1 MYFRLFCKCEVIPP
15 SCDQI
20 ENLLLRH
27 IMTRCINNKLR
38 TSRKNFIWLETR
50 KRNSIVS
57 IPSPDMYLFSVRSEN
72 RVTIVT
78 SAVQTGIVKI
88 NNALLPLKNNK
99 NMRDAFN
106 KIFRVRKSTTLPN
119 QADTIK
125 VKS

>member
-1 MYFRLFCKCEVIPP
+1 
-15 SCDQI
+15 
-20 ENLLLRH
+20 
-27 IMTRCINNKLR
+27 
-38 TSRKNFIWLETR
+38 
-50 KRNSIVS
+50 
-57 IPSPDMYLFSVRSEN
+57 MYLFSVRSEN

-88 NNALLPLKNNK
+88 NNALLPIKNNK

-106 KIFRVRKSTTLPN
+106 KINRKSTTLPN

>member
-1 MYFRLFCKCEVIPP
+1 
-15 SCDQI
+15 
-20 ENLLLRH
+20 
-27 IMTRCINNKLR
+27 MTRCINNKLR

-88 NNALLPLKNNK
+88 NNALLPVKNNK

-106 KIFRVRKSTTLPN
+106 KIFS
-119 QADTIK
+119 
-125 VKS
+125 S

>member
-1 MYFRLFCKCEVIPP
+1 
-15 SCDQI
+15 
-20 ENLLLRH
+20 
-27 IMTRCINNKLR
+27 
-38 TSRKNFIWLETR
+38 
-50 KRNSIVS
+50 
-57 IPSPDMYLFSVRSEN
+57 MYLFSVRSEN

-88 NNALLPLKNNK
+88 NNALLPIKNNK